1 MSTIKE
7 LHKYIFPI
15 YFPAL
20 PSSSMLPLPPSFLP
34 NATSSSLSPPQFS
47 PPSFL
52 SNAFSSPFL
61 PPQFFPSLLS
71 QFLRLFFFS
80 SYLTSFHFLLSLSYL
95 LPPSSPLILTS
106 STLFHLFSSYLTF
119 FPIFFS
125 YFTFFHLLP
134 TSSTLILPYCTFF
147 FSYITFFHLLPPSSP
162 LILPSSTFSSSYLT
176 SSLLLSPSSPLILPY
191 LTK

>member
-20 PSSSMLPLPPSFLP
+20 PSSSMLPLPPSFP
-34 NATSSSLSPPQFS
+34 HNATSSLLSPPQFSPLPSSPSSSLSPPQFS

-95 LPPSSPLILTS
+95 LPPYSTFFPLILPS
-106 STLFHLFSSYLTF
+106 SPSTPLTLLSSPF
-119 FPIFFS
+119 FFFS
-125 YFTFFHLLP
+125 YFTFVR
-134 TSSTLILPYCTFF
+134 
-147 FSYITFFHLLPPSSP
+147 
-162 LILPSSTFSSSYLT
+162 
-176 SSLLLSPSSPLILPY
+176 LLLL
-191 LTK
+191 